1 MKKLL
6 AVLALVSIFASCNN
20 KDKPDVS
27 GISVTLKLERFEKDF
42 FAVDTNNLVNSLS
55 QLRQKYPEFTKD
67 FIQNILGLP
76 VNYEDDTA
84 VQVALKKFL
93 HDYLPIEDS
102 AAKVFQNMNSTKKE
116 LEDGLKYVKHY
127 FPAYKAPTKLI
138 TFVGPMDAYFQ
149 ASLGGYG
156 DVITTNAFAV
166 GLQMHLGKD
175 FSVYRSEMGQALFP
189 LYISKRFS
197 PEYISV
203 NCMKNVI
210 DDMFPDKSSGKS
222 LVEQMV
228 EKGKRIYLLDKLMP
242 DADDTLKTGYSSR
255 QLKGA
260 YENEGLIWNF
270 FLKNS
275 LVYNTDPSI
284 IKNYIGESPNTPEL
298 GEGSPGY
305 IGLFVGWQIV
315 KKYMEKQKEVNLTT
329 LMTTDPRN
337 IFEDSKYRP
346 K

>member
-6 AVLALVSIFASCNN
+6 AALLIVSLIASCDT

-27 GISVTLKLERFEKDF
+27 GIKIDLKVERFEKDF
-42 FAVDTNNLVNSLS
+42 FAVDTNNLVSSLS
-55 QLRQKYPEFTKD
+55 ELKQKYPDFTKD

-76 VNYEDDTA
+76 VNYESDTA
-84 VQVALKKFL
+84 IQVALKKFL

-102 AAKVFQNMNSTKKE
+102 AAKIFPNLDDTKEE
-116 LEDGLKYVKHY
+116 LEEGLKYVKHY
-127 FPAYKAPTKLI
+127 FPAYKTPTKLI

-156 DVITTNAFAV
+156 DVLTADAFAV

-175 FSVYRSEMGQALFP
+175 FSVYKSDMGQALFP
-189 LYISKRFS
+189 NYISKRFS
-197 PEYISV
+197 KEYIAV
-203 NCMKNVI
+203 NCIKNVI
-210 DDMFPDKSSGKS
+210 DDLFPDRSSGKS

-228 EKGKRIYLLDKLMP
+228 EKGKRVYLLDKLMP
-242 DADDTLKTGYSSR
+242 DTDDTLKTGYTSK
-255 QLKGA
+255 QLTGA
-260 YENEGLIWNF
+260 YDNEGLIWNF

-315 KKYMEKQKEVNLTT
+315 KKYMESKKDLTLAA
-329 LMTTDPRN
+329 LMNTDPRS